1 MRYKQFIIGMIILVS
16 SSILYF
22 WVNNV
27 INKPGSLLDLIT
39 PVMKL
44 LGFGKYVST
53 ENLATIMES
62 SFRES
67 FRQFQPVLIV
77 PFLIGAGYIFY
88 GLLYDVVYVLVTRSL
103 KKQPNVINQNVE
115 KTESLQPIQ
124 QKKTNNISKLSENI
138 LKFISS
144 GTNTPE
150 SLVKKTGVDK
160 SIMLN
165 ELEYLFLNEYITKDR
180 FLTKKGY
187 EYLHNNE

>member
-1 MRYKQFIIGMIILVS
+1 MRYKQFIIGMIILVL

-44 LGFGKYVST
+44 LGFGKFISA
-53 ENLATIMES
+53 ENLATTMES

-67 FRQFQPVLIV
+67 FRYFQPVLIV
-77 PFLIGAGYIFY
+77 PFLIAAGYIFY
-88 GLLYDVVYVLVTRSL
+88 GLLYDVVYALVTKSL
-103 KKQPNVINQNVE
+103 KKQPKIIDQNVE

-138 LKFISS
+138 LKFISL
-144 GTNTPE
+144 GTNTLE

-165 ELEYLFLNEYITKDR
+165 ELEYLFLNEYITKNR

-187 EYLHNNE
+187 EYLHNNK